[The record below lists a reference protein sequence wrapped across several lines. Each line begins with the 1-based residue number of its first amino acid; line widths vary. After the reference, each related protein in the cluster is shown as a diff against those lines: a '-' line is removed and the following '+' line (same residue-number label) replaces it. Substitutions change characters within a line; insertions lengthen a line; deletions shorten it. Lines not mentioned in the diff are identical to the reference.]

1 MGWWDKIRLIRWWYP
16 MFDRFPIWESCIDPS
31 PLPPSVSK
39 KSNVATWKI
48 PALNGGVK
56 LGICHRIIWRAS
68 SRGVASND
76 LELENA
82 KGIPRE
88 SDKELKES
96 KQKLQNARKIQSYS
110 AWYLVLFGDL
120 TTGTPYNPF
129 KIYRR
134 NRECWRKF
142 WIRGT
147 LKLQKLE
154 NQRQFRTTERN

>member
-1 MGWWDKIRLIRWWYP
+1 LIG
-16 MFDRFPIWESCIDPS
+16 FPFENPVLTRRHCLQAFLKNQTW
-31 PLPPSVSK
+31 LPG
-39 KSNVATWKI
+39 KI

-96 KQKLQNARKIQSYS
+96 KQKLQNARKI
-110 AWYLVLFGDL
+110 
-120 TTGTPYNPF
+120 
-129 KIYRR
+129 
-134 NRECWRKF
+134 
-142 WIRGT
+142 
-147 LKLQKLE
+147 
-154 NQRQFRTTERN
+154 